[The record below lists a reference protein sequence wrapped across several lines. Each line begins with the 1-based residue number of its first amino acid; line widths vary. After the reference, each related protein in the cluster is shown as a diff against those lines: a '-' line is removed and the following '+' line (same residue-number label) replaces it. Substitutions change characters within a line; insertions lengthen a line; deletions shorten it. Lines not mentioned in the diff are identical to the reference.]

1 MLKNTS
7 SIARNL
13 NPEMPNFKSFQCKTW
28 GFPADSVA
36 KNPPASVRYVVS
48 ILGLGKPLGVGNS
61 NLLQYPCLGNPID
74 RGAWWAI
81 VHGATKNWIQLSA

>member
-1 MLKNTS
+1 MLMLKNTS

-13 NPEMPNFKSFQCKTW
+13 NPEMSNFKSFQCKTW

-61 NLLQYPCLGNPID
+61 NLLQYFFLENSKD
-74 RGAWWAI
+74 RGASWAT
-81 VHGATKNWIQLSA
+81 VHGVTKNGTQN